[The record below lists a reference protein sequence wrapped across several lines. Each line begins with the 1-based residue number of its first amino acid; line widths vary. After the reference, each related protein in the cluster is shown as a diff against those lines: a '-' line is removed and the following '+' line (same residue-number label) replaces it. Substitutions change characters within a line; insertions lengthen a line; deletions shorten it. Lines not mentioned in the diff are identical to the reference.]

1 MKKILISAYAC
12 SPIKGSEEG
21 RGWNWALGLAE
32 IGYNVYCVTNFDDK
46 DYIEEEVKR
55 LNLPNLHIE
64 FVKLAW
70 GLDEKLFDP
79 NKKSVYLHYY
89 LWKKKAS
96 NRVLDLHKQHN
107 FDIAHHVSYGSIQ
120 QGSCLYKLE
129 NCKII
134 FGPVGGGQ
142 MALPIFKQYFGNAWT
157 TEIIRGWVSKF
168 LLLFSTSLHRTLK
181 KATYIISTNGETKM
195 LLDESEFSDSSKS
208 RLTDIYAIPK
218 SYNNL
223 EFIERSEHKVL
234 NIIWIG
240 RVIPRKGLNL
250 SLHALSFVPKNIPY
264 KLTIVGGGKSSKL
277 IEKWIKEY
285 NLDSSKIEVLGKVP
299 FAEVDK
305 EYRKADIMLFCSMRD
320 TSGTQIMEAMAYSL
334 PLVVLNI
341 SGARNLV
348 PENCAIKIDPSEGD
362 GTAKD
367 IAKAII
373 EFQSNPELLKE
384 KAFNAYSHAMNS
396 KWERRIKVFTEKY
409 YEN

>member
-12 SPIKGSEEG
+12 SPTKGSEEG
-21 RGWNWALGLAE
+21 RGWNWAVGLAE
-32 IGYNVYCVTNFDDK
+32 IGYNVYCVTNFEDK
-46 DYIEEEVKR
+46 SYIEEELVK
-55 LNLPNLHIE
+55 LNLPNLHVE
-64 FVKLAW
+64 FVELAW

-89 LWKKKAS
+89 LWKKKAA
-96 NRVLDLHKQHN
+96 NRVVELHRVHN

-120 QGSCLYKLE
+120 QGSCLYKLK

-142 MALPIFKQYFGNAWT
+142 MALPIFKQYFGNAWS
-157 TEIIRGWVSKF
+157 TEIIRGWVSR
-168 LLLFSTSLHRTLK
+168 LLLMYSKSLHGTLK
-181 KATYIISTNGETKM
+181 RATYIISTNYETKI
-195 LLDESEFSDSSKS
+195 LLDESRFSDAKKS

-223 EFIERSEHKVL
+223 EFIERPEHEVL

-250 SLHALSFVPKNIPY
+250 SLHALSFIPDNVPY
-264 KLTIVGGGKSSKL
+264 KLTIVGGGKSSAL
-277 IEKWIKEY
+277 IETWINEY
-285 NLDSSKIEVLGKVP
+285 KLDASKIEILGKMP

-334 PLVVLNI
+334 PLIVLNI

-348 PENCAIKIDPSEGD
+348 PESCAIKIDPSFDD

-373 EFQSNPELLKE
+373 ELQSNTKLRNE
-384 KAFNAYSHAMNS
+384 KSLNAYSHAMNS